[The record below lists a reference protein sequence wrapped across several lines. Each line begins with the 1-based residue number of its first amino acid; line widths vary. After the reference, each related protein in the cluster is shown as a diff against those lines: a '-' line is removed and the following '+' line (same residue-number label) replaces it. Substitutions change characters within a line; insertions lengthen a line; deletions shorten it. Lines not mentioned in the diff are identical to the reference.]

1 LRTATTFSQ
10 LAEMLPMLLI
20 GVTKDLKNILGTEMR
35 DAYIHGFKTAA
46 EENKTNI
53 IMKKDKYSHINFKP
67 TAAMAKEAA
76 KGLEYRRE
84 FGRGGTEV
92 GVARARDIK
101 NRVNLSPKTCKRM
114 KAFFD
119 RHQSDRQGQ
128 DWGNEHNP
136 SAGYVAHLLW
146 GGDAG
151 YSWAKARVRQIN
163 AADKKKGGVNDTKK
177 ELNTHSVYKG
187 ERLAVDFDQSDEDAI
202 RVLNSGKV
210 QTNIYNE
217 LSFALSA
224 KLNAEINNAVVEG
237 RSIPNT
243 VSEMQKILNTETYK
257 LTRIARTEIINVTN
271 EGRLASYKKIERLR
285 KKPFKYTLVVAAGA
299 RTCAAHKELD
309 SRIPSEGV
317 TMDKL
322 IALQQ
327 EIGARY
333 GMTLRGNSLLHPN
346 QRTVL
351 MRVA

>member
-1 LRTATTFSQ
+1 
-10 LAEMLPMLLI
+10 MI
-20 GVTKDLKNILGTEMR
+20 GLVKDLKELVNSEMK
-35 DAYIHGFKTAA
+35 DAYLHGFKSAA
-46 EENKTNI
+46 LEDKIKVIEKQ
-53 IMKKDKYSHINFKP
+53 DKYSHINFKP

-119 RHQSDRQGQ
+119 RHQSDREGK

-151 YSWAKARVRQIN
+151 YSWARARVRQIN
-163 AADKKKGGVNDTKK
+163 AADKKKGGVNGLEKQETTNLVFK
-177 ELNTHSVYKG
+177 ED
-187 ERLAVDFDQSDEDAI
+187 RFQIDFDQVDEDAI
-202 RVLNSGKV
+202 KALQSDSV
-210 QTNIYNE
+210 QTNNYNE
-217 LSFALSA
+217 LSTVLST
-224 KLNAEINNAVVEG
+224 KLNQVVADSIVEG

-243 VSEMQKILNTETYK
+243 VAEMQKIINTETYK
-257 LTRIARTEIINVTN
+257 LTRIARTEMINVTN
-271 EGRLASYKKIERLR
+271 EGRLASYRKQEKIR
-285 KKPFKYTLVVAAGA
+285 KKPFRYTLVVASGA
-299 RTCAAHKELD
+299 RTCAAHKELG
-309 SRIPSEGV
+309 SKIPAEGLL
-317 TMDKL
+317 MDDL

-327 EIGARY
+327 QVGAAY
-333 GMTLRGNSLLHPN
+333 GLTLRGNSLLHPN

-351 MRVA
+351 MRVP